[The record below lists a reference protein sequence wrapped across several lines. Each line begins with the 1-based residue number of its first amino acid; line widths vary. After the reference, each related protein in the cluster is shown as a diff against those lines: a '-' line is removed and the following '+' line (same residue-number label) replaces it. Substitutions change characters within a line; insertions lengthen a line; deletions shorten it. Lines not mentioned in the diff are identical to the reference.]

1 MWIYQQDTFF
11 ITILIEYFLNYHE
24 KILISLKSSKNIENK
39 DLKERNIIL
48 YLNIDFYFLEI
59 KHEIKMRFLKITI
72 LWNLI
77 HIRIIVNFNSE

>member
-39 DLKERNIIL
+39 DLKEKNIIL

-77 HIRIIVNFNSE
+77 HVRIIVNFNSE